1 MSDTVNRAFYLVVV
15 RAIGLVGSLVVLPFA
30 FAGRRA
36 HR

>member
-1 MSDTVNRAFYLVVV
+1 MSDAVNRALHLVML
-15 RAIGLVGSLVVLPFA
+15 RAISLVGSLVVLPFV